1 MALTETSH
9 RVFQRGTWPGAVSLR
24 RAWARAEARPWN
36 AEHLEA
42 HLRLVRGGAGFL
54 SDCVTRL
61 LDLGA
66 PSVLSAP
73 LSASARG
80 AWESAGFEPDIDLA
94 LLRLSL
100 DGEIPAPNH
109 LVHNAND
116 VSLDTL
122 LHIDAAAFQGFWRFD
137 ATALEEATSATAK
150 SDVFIINDGAEGAAG
165 YAIVGYGH
173 AISYLQRV
181 AVHPDWQG
189 HGMGRSLIRTVARS
203 AKRSGSKALLLNTQ
217 SENEPA
223 INLYASEGYVLL
235 PESLAV
241 LRAS

>member
-1 MALTETSH
+1 
-9 RVFQRGTWPGAVSLR
+9 VS
-24 RAWARAEARPWN
+24 
-36 AEHLEA
+36 
-42 HLRLVRGGAGFL
+42 RLI
-54 SDCVTRL
+54 
-61 LDLGA
+61 DLGA

-80 AWESAGFEPDIDLA
+80 AWESAGFQPDIDLA

-100 DGEIPAPNH
+100 EGDLPAPNH
-109 LVHNAND
+109 LVHKGED
-116 VSLDTL
+116 ISIDTL
-122 LHIDAAAFQGFWRFD
+122 LKIDTAAFQGFWRFD
-137 ATALEEATSATAK
+137 AIALEEATTATAK
-150 SDVFIINDGAEGAAG
+150 SDVFVINDGAEGAAG

-203 AKRSGSKALLLNTQ
+203 AKRAGSKALLLNTQ

>member
-1 MALTETSH
+1 MALTDTSH
-9 RVFQRGTWPGAVSLR
+9 RVFQRGTWPGSVSLR
-24 RAWARAEARPWN
+24 RGWARAEARPWN
-36 AEHLEA
+36 SEHPEA

-54 SDCVTRL
+54 TDCVSRL
-61 LDLGA
+61 IDLGA

-80 AWESAGFEPDIDLA
+80 AWESAGFQPDIDLA

-100 DGEIPAPNH
+100 EGDLPAPNH
-109 LVHNAND
+109 LVHKGED
-116 VSLDTL
+116 ISIDTL
-122 LHIDAAAFQGFWRFD
+122 LKIDTAAFQGFWRFD
-137 ATALEEATSATAK
+137 AIALEEATTATAK
-150 SDVFIINDGAEGAAG
+150 SDVFVINDGAEGAAG

-203 AKRSGSKALLLNTQ
+203 AKRAGSKALLLNTQ